1 MPKTDTSLSTY
12 TSMMRVTT
20 KGRPYTK
27 DLYDMFAAVLLQIN
41 LKDHR
46 IMFRTYPY
54 TFTTDEAAKV
64 MASLVFTHVHRNPD
78 PANPARQIATRTT
91 TTFSMDYSTAKNLL
105 QHFLSARLIVSAADP
120 TNWSVRDKGLWCP
133 TLKGKYVMEEFTD
146 STQVEMTDTL
156 IAALNA
162 PYMSPGTS
170 GSTGSRIITLDRLL
184 DNDDQITFSRPNM
197 TAAFRAMMASLPRD
211 ALLIDDIS
219 GIEKRSLPIF
229 QYTFVGLHCVEWLTE
244 RLTVTSIEEAESVAA
259 EFVLFGWVAQV
270 LDKSDKAHNAKDDS
284 MAFRTARNAIY
295 YVTERGCLVTGW
307 KSPLAEEAAQ
317 AGNQSSSSGLSLD
330 SDVSSVKPP
339 IHRGMPKQT
348 PPPSAIAK
356 YGYYD
361 PMEDNSAVAATTEMV
376 RHDSATG
383 LVEQKASMGQNNNSV
398 ETVVDPQSEQQKQQN
413 RHSFHRPPSMSI
425 TDSSMSHNSNASST
439 SAYINKDNSQWT
451 RLTQILETPL
461 MRMYFRDFL
470 RSNYS
475 EENINFWVDHSKLLQ
490 NLKQSKKTV
499 LEQLSECY
507 SIYELYLGQNA
518 TADVNI
524 DHTLHQE
531 IIKYVTAV
539 FFVTNSTTPVTA
551 AAAAAAAGGG
561 GATAANTATA
571 TAQPTPKYPYFIAGP
586 TNHQTL
592 ATNQPI
598 KASKASSRLLLMP
611 PEAGKT
617 NKQRI
622 ITIRGIPPE
631 RCLIKLLKMFGRV
644 NDHVCAMMAEDSVP
658 KFIKTEKYKK
668 LVAKQ
673 QRDALALETDIDE
686 SDDESDDF
694 SFEDSD
700 EDNQE
705 RKRIM
710 HLTTALSAQR
720 SSMDHQRHEGNTNT
734 LNASITTTI

>member
-1 MPKTDTSLSTY
+1 
-12 TSMMRVTT
+12 
-20 KGRPYTK
+20 
-27 DLYDMFAAVLLQIN
+27 
-41 LKDHR
+41 
-46 IMFRTYPY
+46 MFRTYPY

-91 TTFSMDYSTAKNLL
+91 TTFSMDYGTAKNLI
-105 QHFLSARLIVSAADP
+105 QHFLSARLIVSATDP
-120 TNWSVRDKGLWCP
+120 TNWNVRDKGLWCP

-197 TAAFRAMMASLPRD
+197 TAAFKAMMASLPRD

-219 GIEKRSLPIF
+219 GIEKSSLPIF

-244 RLTVTSIEEAESVAA
+244 RLTVTSIEEAESVAS
-259 EFVLFGWVAQV
+259 EFVLFGWIAQV
-270 LDKSDKAHNAKDDS
+270 LDKSDKAHSTKDDT
-284 MAFRTARNAIY
+284 MTFRTARNAIY
-295 YVTERGCLVTGW
+295 YVTERGCVVTGW
-307 KSPLAEEAAQ
+307 KSPVASEETAVTQ
-317 AGNQSSSSGLSLD
+317 ASNQSSSSGLSLD
-330 SDVSSVKPP
+330 SDVSSIKPP
-339 IHRGMPKQT
+339 IPRGLPKQISA
-348 PPPSAIAK
+348 PPAMSK
-356 YGYYD
+356 YSYYD
-361 PMEDNSAVAATTEMV
+361 PLENDHAIVAAAPASTEMV

-383 LVEQKASMGQNNNSV
+383 LIEPKASSAVDSNSIESV
-398 ETVVDPQSEQQKQQN
+398 AGPEQQQQN

-425 TDSSMSHNSNASST
+425 TDSSLSHNSNASST
-439 SAYINKDNSQWT
+439 TTATPYMSKDNSQWT
-451 RLTQILETPL
+451 RLAQILETPL
-461 MRMYFRDFL
+461 IRMYFRDFL

-475 EENINFWVDHSKLLQ
+475 EENINFWVDHNKLLR
-490 NLKQSKKTV
+490 NLKQSKKSV

-507 SIYELYLGQNA
+507 AIYETYLGHNA

-539 FFVTNSTTPVTA
+539 FSVTTSSVALPAPAPVAGATT
-551 AAAAAAAGGG
+551 
-561 GATAANTATA
+561 ATAAQSA
-571 TAQPTPKYPYFIAGP
+571 PKYPYFIVMP
-586 TNHQTL
+586 TNQQTL
-592 ATNQPI
+592 TTNQPI

-611 PEAGKT
+611 PEAVSSS
-617 NKQRI
+617 KQRI
-622 ITIRGIPPE
+622 VIIRGISPE

-668 LVAKQ
+668 LIAKQ
-673 QRDALALETDIDE
+673 QRDALALETDADNDGESGDE
-686 SDDESDDF
+686 SDDDI
-694 SFEDSD
+694 SFEDSSD
-700 EDNQE
+700 EDNNNNKQQD
-705 RKRIM
+705 RKRYV
-710 HLTTALSAQR
+710 HLATALAAQR
-720 SSMDHQRHEGNTNT
+720 SSMDHQRHEANANNP
-734 LNASITTTI
+734 LNAAAGITSTI